1 MGDYLEAHVINLATW
16 QLQNKNVIELF
27 IIYSL
32 LSEINISIKNHW
44 QPLFN
49 FETNLPFCSH
59 FFHHQALRHQVI
71 ARNWL
76 LACFSS
82 SGNYIQI
89 LGHKILWFKQ
99 VEQPTQSEKNFGGS
113 LTIEQYIWQHNYHH
127 HCCNNITISH
137 KKKFFRQVY
146 IVHKETCYNKITRH
160 LLDSAGVHFPLIKL
174 FYKFAITW
182 TSKHHYWL

>member
-1 MGDYLEAHVINLATW
+1 MID
-16 QLQNKNVIELF
+16 LF
-27 IIYSL
+27 IINSL

-71 ARNWL
+71 VRKWL

-89 LGHKILWFKQ
+89 LGHKILRFKQ

-113 LTIEQYIWQHNYHH
+113 LKLL
-127 HCCNNITISH
+127 NNIFGNIIIIIIVVTISQYH
-137 KKKFFRQVY
+137 IDLHNKKKFFIQVY

-160 LLDSAGVHFPLIKL
+160 LLDTAGVHFPLIKL

>member
-1 MGDYLEAHVINLATW
+1 M
-16 QLQNKNVIELF
+16 
-27 IIYSL
+27 
-32 LSEINISIKNHW
+32 
-44 QPLFN
+44 FN

-71 ARNWL
+71 VRNWL

-89 LGHKILWFKQ
+89 LGHKILRFKQ

-137 KKKFFRQVY
+137 RPAQQQKSSLDKYILFTKKPVTTKSPGICLILLVFTSLWSNYFINLQSHEHQN
-146 IVHKETCYNKITRH
+146 IIIDYN
-160 LLDSAGVHFPLIKL
+160 
-174 FYKFAITW
+174 FYFN
-182 TSKHHYWL
+182 S

>member
-1 MGDYLEAHVINLATW
+1 M
-16 QLQNKNVIELF
+16 IELF
-27 IIYSL
+27 IINSL
-32 LSEINISIKNHW
+32 LSEINISIRNHW

-71 ARNWL
+71 VRNWL

-137 KKKFFRQVY
+137 RPAQQKKVLKTSIYCSQR
-146 IVHKETCYNKITRH
+146 N
-160 LLDSAGVHFPLIKL
+160 LLQQNHQASAWFCWCSLPFDQIIL
-174 FYKFAITW
+174 
-182 TSKHHYWL
+182 